1 MLKKH
6 SFLLLLLIAFATS
19 CVSNKDLVYL
29 QNDNFSKDKPY
40 PVTTEKFIYKIQP
53 NDVLSIKVQSIQPE
67 ISSIFNISNSP
78 NQLGNSDPGFLFLNG
93 YSVDESGSI
102 NLPTVGT
109 VKVAGLTVNDAQKT
123 VQQHIDRYIKNANV
137 IVKLTSFRVTVL
149 GDVRRPGQYYIFNEK
164 ATILEGLALAGDID
178 QSGNRKMVKLI
189 RPTASGSEVVLLDL
203 TDPNLMQSKYYYL
216 LPNDAIYVQPLS
228 SYTRRNNL
236 TLLGVV
242 FSGITTLVLIYNTFK

>member
-29 QNDNFSKDKPY
+29 QNKNITTETPY
-40 PVTTEKFIYKIQP
+40 PVTTEKFLYKIQP

-67 ISSIFNISNSP
+67 ISAIFNISNSQS
-78 NQLGNSDPGFLFLNG
+78 QLGNSDPGFLFLNG
-93 YSVDESGSI
+93 YSVDENGMI
-102 NLPTVGT
+102 NLPTVGR
-109 VKVAGLTVNDAQKT
+109 VKVAGQSVNEAQRT
-123 VQQHIDRYIKNANV
+123 VQQEIDKYVKNANV
-137 IVKLTSFRVTVL
+137 IVKLTSFRITVL
-149 GDVRRPGQYYIFNEK
+149 GDVRRPGQYYVFNEK

-189 RPTASGSEVVLLDL
+189 RPTASGSEVIMLDL
-203 TDPNLMQSKYYYL
+203 TDPNLIQSKYYYL

-242 FSGITTLVLIYNTFK
+242 FSGITTLVLLYNTFK